1 MADRFRSLGAQRVEV
16 IGETRFDIAP
26 PQHHLVA
33 GENLKSAL
41 GERSIFT
48 FASVVAGEEEV
59 YLKASQ
65 TLKATGRSP
74 FIIWVP
80 RAPELFDATFDLL
93 RASGFSVARRSVGLA
108 ADLSLVGDLTETDI
122 LLGDSF
128 GEMFFYL
135 SAADA
140 VSVGGGF
147 TEKGAHNVIEPLAVG
162 RPVATGPEIWP
173 IEYPGVEA
181 EEAGLLSTVAD
192 GDELAEALLGLAEA
206 TMPGAE
212 AFHAANSGASGRIF
226 DTITRYLDEARV

>member
-1 MADRFRSLGAQRVEV
+1 M
-16 IGETRFDIAP
+16 
-26 PQHHLVA
+26 
-33 GENLKSAL
+33 
-41 GERSIFT
+41 
-48 FASVVAGEEEV
+48 
-59 YLKASQ
+59 
-65 TLKATGRSP
+65 
-74 FIIWVP
+74 P

-93 RASGFSVARRSVGLA
+93 RESGFSVARRRVDLA
-108 ADLSLVGDLTETDI
+108 ADLSLVGDLAETDI

-162 RPVATGPEIWP
+162 KPVATGPEIWP

-206 TMPGAE
+206 KMPGAE
-212 AFHAANSGASGRIF
+212 AFHAANSGASERIF
-226 DTITRYLDEARV
+226 DTVTRYLDEARA